1 MCTVVQGIWEMNELI
16 MLLRL
21 VPLGLVSSHNLS
33 SRWAHHSFASASCFA
48 SCNNLGDVLDKLR
61 DIRTEMVFTS
71 QHRNRG

>member
-1 MCTVVQGIWEMNELI
+1 MNELI

-21 VPLGLVSSHNLS
+21 VPLVWSQVINLS
-33 SRWAHHSFASASCFA
+33 TRWAHHSFESASCFA

-61 DIRTEMVFTS
+61 DIRTDMVSTS